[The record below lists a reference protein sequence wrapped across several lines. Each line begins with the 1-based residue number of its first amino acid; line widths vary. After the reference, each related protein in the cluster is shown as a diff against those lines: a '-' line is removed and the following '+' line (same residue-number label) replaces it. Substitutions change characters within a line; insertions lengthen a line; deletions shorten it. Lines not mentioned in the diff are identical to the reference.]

1 VAEAS
6 LYGCISQTNRRSTR
20 NRFEA
25 QDNPPSGASV
35 LHIFVS
41 ERHPNRVIGKVR
53 IPPAQV
59 AGPVKSRSLHIPV
72 MLLGHPLTILS
83 MVIVTQWQRAA
94 TAHENVLHITR
105 MEPSQ

>member
-1 VAEAS
+1 
-6 LYGCISQTNRRSTR
+6 
-20 NRFEA
+20 
-25 QDNPPSGASV
+25 
-35 LHIFVS
+35 
-41 ERHPNRVIGKVR
+41 
-53 IPPAQV
+53 
-59 AGPVKSRSLHIPV
+59 